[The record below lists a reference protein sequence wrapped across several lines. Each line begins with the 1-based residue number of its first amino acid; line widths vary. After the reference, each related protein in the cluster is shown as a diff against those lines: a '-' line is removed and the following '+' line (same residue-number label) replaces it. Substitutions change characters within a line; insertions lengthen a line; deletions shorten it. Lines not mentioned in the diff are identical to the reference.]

1 MRLKRIE
8 LAGFKS
14 FVDPIK
20 IDFGE
25 GINAIVGPNGCGKSN
40 IVDAIRWVL
49 GEHNA
54 RQLRGGVMDDLIF
67 QGSEN
72 RAPVAVCDV
81 ELSFTVEK
89 GKLPAPYHEMNE
101 ISVRR
106 RLTREGGSDA
116 YINGKTV
123 RIKDI
128 VDLFLDTGISSHAY
142 AIVEQGSIARMI
154 TAKPEE
160 RRLMLEEAAGLMKY
174 RSRRREAERKMNS
187 TRQNLERIADTLEEV
202 RRQCRSLKQQASR
215 AERFK
220 LMQDELQNVQS
231 ISLGLR
237 CQQVHA
243 SVQDIEAK
251 LTDAKR
257 EEGARGSELTASEH
271 KVNEARHSLLAY
283 EADIEQGQDKLIAAE
298 QALAGKQREAERLA
312 GEWRLLMERKMTLEQ
327 RMNEAAARAAQID
340 EESQLLA
347 SQLVEHGNHQ
357 VEAARDQAHEAVQHA
372 QQAYMQARDV
382 RENKLTAHERLKSEQ
397 ASMLARAQQARE
409 RLARLDA
416 RCQQLEEQLRQSET
430 QLQAD
435 KSLFDEQVTAVKDAE
450 ARAGKAAEELQTAEG
465 RLRES
470 RQAREAALHKLHE
483 CERKERSLAGMIQE
497 LEASLETRD
506 VPPALRQ
513 SLRSMGGKW
522 CDENLDVPEGLEL
535 AVAAALRGQRADL
548 ALSGGWTSSQIQ
560 ELKQAIG
567 NAPIAACQNDAAEPV
582 PDNLATAIGLRAGH
596 PLYHMFIGVP
606 LVDDIAHAVEILQKR
621 PSAHVAVGRD
631 GWRLERSGW
640 LTAPSHKHTA
650 RALAQ
655 QRRLNEAKQ
664 QLETASREHR
674 ESTAALEGADATLA
688 ECQTT
693 WQAAHVSSTESQS
706 RLQAAIAA
714 QNRLESHVGEHQ
726 ARNSRLQSERED
738 ALSEKQLC
746 FESVGA
752 EEQVDSAA
760 LDAAEARLIHTTQAW
775 QASEQQWEQARTQLS
790 AAEQAMALHQ
800 QAAQSMQRELDRL
813 RQEQARL
820 IDRRTTDD
828 QLLAQTLAELA
839 AADRQSGLDAA
850 LRQAAEQVEQARQ
863 TISDLRQTGHGL
875 QTALAETEKHER
887 ELRRQLAEVAEHTRQ
902 LELRLAAEEVRLQE
916 LGEDIQR
923 RCQTTAAELIQRLET
938 LEEPAD
944 VQAITAKAQ
953 DIEDRLQRFG
963 PVNLLAVEEYQQASE
978 RENFLSEQVA
988 DLEKSLDTLAD
999 TIARINRTTRQR
1011 FKDAFEQ
1018 TNAIFKQVF
1027 PRLFG
1032 GGRAELRLDS
1042 EDVLTAGVEVI
1053 AQPPGKRLQDI
1064 TLLSGGEKALTA
1076 VALVFSVFRMKP
1088 APFCIL
1094 DEVDA
1099 PLDDANVG
1107 RFGELVSELS
1117 DQVQFLTVT
1126 HNKITMQMADRLIGV
1141 TMPQAGVSRI
1151 VGVDMEAYEPVAA

>member
-1 MRLKRIE
+1 MRLRRIE

-14 FVDPIK
+14 FVDPVK
-20 IDFGE
+20 IDLGE

-49 GEHNA
+49 GEHSA

-67 QGSEN
+67 QGSEE

-81 ELSFTVEK
+81 ELSFAVEK
-89 GKLPAPYHEMNE
+89 GKLPAPYHDMNE

-174 RSRRREAERKMNS
+174 RSRRREAERKMAS

-231 ISLGLR
+231 INLGLR
-237 CQQVHA
+237 FQQVR
-243 SVQDIEAK
+243 SNVEDIETK
-251 LTDAKR
+251 LADAKR
-257 EEGARGSELTASEH
+257 EESAKGSELAASEH
-271 KVNEARHSLLAY
+271 KVNEARRSLLDY
-283 EADIEQGQDKLIAAE
+283 EADVEQAQDKLIAAE
-298 QALAGKQREAERLA
+298 QALASKQREAERMA
-312 GEWRLLMERKMTLEQ
+312 GERRLLLERKTTLEQ
-327 RMNEAAARAAQID
+327 RMLEAAARAAQID
-340 EESQLLA
+340 EERQLLA
-347 SQLVEHGNHQ
+347 EQLAEHENHQ
-357 VEAARDQAHEAVQHA
+357 MEAARDQARDAAQDA
-372 QQAYMQARDV
+372 QQSQMQARDV
-382 RENKLTAHERLKSEQ
+382 REATLTAFERLKSEQ
-397 ASMLARAQQARE
+397 ASTLARAQQARE
-409 RLARLDA
+409 RLASLDA
-416 RCQQLEEQLRQSET
+416 RCQQLEDQLRQSEA

-435 KSLFDEQVTAVKDAE
+435 ESMYDEQLQAIANGEASARRAE
-450 ARAGKAAEELQTAEG
+450 QELQKAES

-470 RQAREAALHKLHE
+470 RQARETAVHKLHE
-483 CERKERSLAGMIQE
+483 CERTERSLAGRIQE
-497 LEASLETRD
+497 LESTLETRD
-506 VPPALRQ
+506 VPRALRQ

-548 ALSGGWTSSQIQ
+548 ALSGGWTSTQIH

-567 NAPIAACQNDAAEPV
+567 DAPVAACQSDTAEPV
-582 PDNLATAIGLRAGH
+582 PDSLASAIGLATGH
-596 PLYHMFIGVP
+596 PLYPMFIGVP
-606 LVDDIAHAVEILQKR
+606 LVDDIANAVEALRKHA
-621 PSAHVAVGRD
+621 STHVVVGRD
-631 GWRLERSGW
+631 GWRLERNGW

-655 QRRLNEAKQ
+655 QRSLNEARQ
-664 QLETASREHR
+664 QLEKASREHR
-674 ESTAALEGADATLA
+674 ESAASLESADAMLA
-688 ECQTT
+688 ESQAT
-693 WQAAHVSSTESQS
+693 WQTAHVSSTESQS

-714 QNRLESHVGEHQ
+714 KIRLEGHVGEHQ
-726 ARNSRLQSERED
+726 ARNDRLQSERED
-738 ALSEKQLC
+738 ALGERQQCLELAGGEEK
-746 FESVGA
+746 
-752 EEQVDSAA
+752 VDSTA
-760 LDAAEARLIHTTQAW
+760 LDAAEEQLRHATEAW
-775 QASEQQWEQARTQLS
+775 QASEQQWEQARAQLS
-790 AAEQAMALHQ
+790 AAEQALALHQ
-800 QAAQSMQRELDRL
+800 QASQSMQRELERI
-813 RQEQARL
+813 RQEHERL
-820 IDRRTTDD
+820 IERRRSDEQ
-828 QLLAQTLAELA
+828 QLTQTLEELA
-839 AADRQSGLDAA
+839 EADRQSGLDAA
-850 LRQAAEQVEQARQ
+850 LRQAVEQVEQARQ
-863 TISDLRQTGHGL
+863 AISAIRQTGHG
-875 QTALAETEKHER
+875 QQSALAEAEKHER
-887 ELRRQLAEVAEHTRQ
+887 ELRRQLAGLAEHTRQ
-902 LELRLAAEEVRLQE
+902 LELRLAAEEVRVQE
-916 LGEDIQR
+916 LREDVQR
-923 RCQTTAAELIQRLET
+923 RCQTTVAELMKRLES
-938 LEEPAD
+938 LEGPAD
-944 VQAITAKAQ
+944 MQDIAARAQ
-953 DIEDRLQRFG
+953 DIEERLQRFG
-963 PVNLLAVEEYQQASE
+963 PVNLLAVEEYQQAAE
-978 RENFLSEQVA
+978 REEFLAEQVA

-999 TIARINRTTRQR
+999 TIGRINRTTRQR

-1042 EDVLTAGVEVI
+1042 EDVLSAGVEVI

-1107 RFGELVSELS
+1107 RFSELVSELS
-1117 DQVQFLTVT
+1117 DQVQFLAVT
-1126 HNKITMQMADRLIGV
+1126 HNKITMQMADRLVGV

-1151 VGVDMEAYEPVAA
+1151 VGVDLEAYEPVNA